1 MLNSAAAVIRLTT
14 HQLLGGRRRIL
25 TLVSWL
31 LPVGVALLL
40 RVLLPAR
47 AFADSSVGY
56 GSVLIGVYASIL
68 VPFVAVYWGSSV
80 LTDEVEGKTLVYLWT
95 RPAGRARIMVM
106 KFAVALAWFM
116 VLLLLSLTATYLTLA
131 WGGEQPV
138 RLHHLQTV
146 LWDLRALSLGG
157 LTYAAVAFF
166 LASLIRKPLMASLL
180 YFYTIDFFL
189 SWPIIPGYL
198 KLLSVHHY
206 VAVLSTRD
214 AAPEADGPARF
225 LGRAL
230 EKLVEETP
238 TTESQAVWT
247 LVAAGLAFLIAGALL
262 TRSRE
267 FLGDDSARNQ

>member
-1 MLNSAAAVIRLTT
+1 M
-14 HQLLGGRRRIL
+14 
-25 TLVSWL
+25 TLVSYL

-40 RVLLPAR
+40 RTFLPAR
-47 AFADSSVGY
+47 AFTDPSVGY
-56 GSVLIGVYASIL
+56 GSVLVGVYASIL
-68 VPFVAVYWGSSV
+68 VPFMAVYWGSSV

-95 RPAGRARIMVM
+95 RPAGRARIMIM
-106 KFAVALAWFM
+106 KFVFALAWF
-116 VLLLLSLTATYLTLA
+116 VALLLPSLTAAYLALA

-138 RLHHLQTV
+138 RLHDLQTV
-146 LWDLRALSLGG
+146 LWDLRALGLGG

-166 LASLIRKPLMASLL
+166 LAALIRKPLMASLL
-180 YFYTIDFFL
+180 YFYTVDFFL

-206 VAVLSTRD
+206 VAVLSTRE
-214 AAPEADGPARF
+214 AAPESGEAAGL

-247 LVAAGLAFLIAGALL
+247 LAAAGLAFLFTGALL
-262 TRSRE
+262 MRSRE
-267 FLGDDSARNQ
+267 FLGDDPARNQ